1 MAVRVRASGEVVCA
15 AMHPEQEGDRYIDD
29 GLHYRLAVELRVL
42 VTEPMILEEGE
53 GLGGHS
59 KHGLWWWRGEEDD
72 RAAIDQFYRED
83 PEDDAEPEPPEL
95 TEEERQKRPPAH
107 VGVGM
112 PGWIGTVLAGAGLLC
127 AFIGALV
134 SPKAA
139 LACVVAALPFY
150 LFPRQL
156 GSQSFALHEVMLF
169 LTAAAVY
176 DWLTATAR
184 LTHKSSLLLALGVGI
199 AVGRWVSKREMVVWL
214 KSLPYSLPIARPT
227 SPCVKPETIGGS
239 VASSRA
245 RCTEVSRFASRTH
258 PI

>member
-1 MAVRVRASGEVVCA
+1 MAVRVRSSGEVVCA

-112 PGWIGTVLAGAGLLC
+112 PGWITLNLFGRLVRDAFPGAIPYLVGSAARGKEWRDVDVRLMVTADQYERWVGEGWRSSSPNHEAATEPNYFDAMQENSKVNSMPTGRRRTAVTLAFAELGRQMTGMPVDFQFDLYDPDEPLSQRD
-127 AFIGALV
+127 G
-134 SPKAA
+134 
-139 LACVVAALPFY
+139 
-150 LFPRQL
+150 PR
-156 GSQSFALHEVMLF
+156 V
-169 LTAAAVY
+169 
-176 DWLTATAR
+176 
-184 LTHKSSLLLALGVGI
+184 ALGGVVG
-199 AVGRWVSKREMVVWL
+199 G
-214 KSLPYSLPIARPT
+214 
-227 SPCVKPETIGGS
+227 
-239 VASSRA
+239 
-245 RCTEVSRFASRTH
+245 FAD
-258 PI
+258 